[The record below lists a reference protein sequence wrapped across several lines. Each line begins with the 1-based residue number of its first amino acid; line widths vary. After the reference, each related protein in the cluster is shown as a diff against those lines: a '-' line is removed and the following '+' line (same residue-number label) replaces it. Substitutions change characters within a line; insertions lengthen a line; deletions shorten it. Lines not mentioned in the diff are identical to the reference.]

1 METEGPSQALAAETV
16 PSSPL
21 APTWSQGTL
30 AALPGREGG
39 TVPGA
44 EWPSTM
50 FAGSK
55 QAPRVAAVSHHL
67 SPANICLLVTLPLPP
82 LHTRCDLAPASS
94 SWGPPQFTPFSG

>member
-1 METEGPSQALAAETV
+1 MEPEGPSQALAAETV
-16 PSSPL
+16 PF
-21 APTWSQGTL
+21 
-30 AALPGREGG
+30 LPAGSHLVAGNPGSTARKGGG

>member
-1 METEGPSQALAAETV
+1 M
-16 PSSPL
+16 
-21 APTWSQGTL
+21 
-30 AALPGREGG
+30 
-39 TVPGA
+39 PGA

-55 QAPRVAAVSHHL
+55 QAPWVAAVSHHL

-82 LHTRCDLAPASS
+82 LHTTCDLAPASS